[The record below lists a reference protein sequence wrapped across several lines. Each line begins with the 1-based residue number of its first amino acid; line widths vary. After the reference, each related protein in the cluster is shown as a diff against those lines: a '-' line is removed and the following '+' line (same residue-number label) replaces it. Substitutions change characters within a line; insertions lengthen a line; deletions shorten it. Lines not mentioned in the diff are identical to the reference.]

1 MYTSLAGN
9 INPLSNAYNKI
20 IKLIK
25 IRDRSSQEI
34 EYFLLREGVDK
45 TLISKFIL
53 SLKEDGLIDDEKF
66 AKNRILSRIR
76 LKGWGKF
83 RINGELLS
91 LGISKEIIQ
100 QELEKIPEEDW
111 LSEATK
117 IIQKQLKKSSGSLE
131 KDSINIRKK
140 LFLKG
145 YGEDMI
151 QKVIKKLELSPNNQN
166 SVVET

>member
-1 MYTSLAGN
+1 MAGN